1 MCNNR
6 EIKHKPGSDA
16 LKCMT
21 QVWHVWCV
29 AAGIQDVDSKE
40 PEAVA
45 AYMASNG
52 AAAAP
57 AEAAGAR
64 R

>member
-1 MCNNR
+1 MLFAVC
-6 EIKHKPGSDA
+6 
-16 LKCMT
+16 
-21 QVWHVWCV
+21 

-52 AAAAP
+52 SAAATAQ
-57 AEAAGAR
+57 AAGAR

>member
-1 MCNNR
+1 MQLCFG
-6 EIKHKPGSDA
+6 EFFITPIIA
-16 LKCMT
+16 LCCA
-21 QVWHVWCV
+21 VLCAVCP
-29 AAGIQDVDSKE
+29 AGIQDVDSKE

-52 AAAAP
+52 AATAA
-57 AEAAGAR
+57 AAGAR

>member
-1 MCNNR
+1 MAYAVVLLLLM
-6 EIKHKPGSDA
+6 S
-16 LKCMT
+16 
-21 QVWHVWCV
+21 
-29 AAGIQDVDSKE
+29 AGIQDVDSKE

-52 AAAAP
+52 SAAAP